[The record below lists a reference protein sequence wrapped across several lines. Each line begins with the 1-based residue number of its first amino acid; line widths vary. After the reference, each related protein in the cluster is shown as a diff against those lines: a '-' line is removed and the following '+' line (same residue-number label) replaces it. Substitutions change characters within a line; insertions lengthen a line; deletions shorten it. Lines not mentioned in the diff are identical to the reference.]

1 MDKLTAPFIGT
12 QQRRWITCDGQCDRC
27 QSIRLTWD
35 EVEVTLTRTEF
46 HHLVNLLEEAV
57 FVLDLDCC
65 YREGCW
71 LRQLAPGRFQLGL
84 QETVVSLSLLEFLKL
99 VDLAHTAAKQF
110 PAAPRSYA
118 KVTEK
123 FNNS

>member
-1 MDKLTAPFIGT
+1 MDKLRIPLIGS
-12 QQRRWITCDGQCDRC
+12 QQRRWITCDGQCDHC
-27 QSIRLTWD
+27 QNIRLKWD
-35 EVEVTLTRTEF
+35 EVEVSLTREGF
-46 HHLVNLLEEAV
+46 EQLVNLLEEAV

-110 PAAPRSYA
+110 PTVPRSYP
-118 KVTEK
+118 KMTEK
-123 FNNS
+123 SNNP